1 MSDKLYIIDNKIN
14 MKLYIQ
20 TFYSNMSFKID
31 NQFVIFCQI
40 SIGFN
45 MFLHVETP

>member
-1 MSDKLYIIDNKIN
+1 MSDKFYIIDNKIN
-14 MKLYIQ
+14 IKLYIQ

-31 NQFVIFCQI
+31 NQFMIFCRI
-40 SIGFN
+40 SIGYI